1 MDLSSY
7 LEEVDYASP
16 CKEYNISKKK
26 QVGNWDII
34 LPLTKLSK
42 LFDLNLIWKVELQKV
57 HWNVS
62 IKQSC
67 RGQLGFDLKD
77 SFGPIYLIEI
87 NFFF

>member
-42 LFDLNLIWKVELQKV
+42 LFDLNLIWKVELQKIY
-57 HWNVS
+57 WNVS
-62 IKQSC
+62 SHVE
-67 RGQLGFDLKD
+67 D
-77 SFGPIYLIEI
+77 SWVLIRRICLEQFI
-87 NFFF
+87 